1 VRARDLVGDANF
13 GEKGVELFIFSTP
26 ITLNSDDLSTKSS
39 LNKGL
44 KIMEF
49 LNHFGFKL
57 E

>member
-1 VRARDLVGDANF
+1 MRARDLVRDANF
-13 GEKGVELFIFSTP
+13 GEEGVEFFIFSTP

-49 LNHFGFKL
+49 VKHFGFKL

>member
-1 VRARDLVGDANF
+1 VGDANF